1 MYSVQTSPATTASR
15 PWWFVEYSD
24 DGNAIG
30 KNGKVK
36 PRGAGWSTD
45 YPSNPPKNLIRT
57 FI

>member
-1 MYSVQTSPATTASR
+1 MYSVQSSPATTASR

-36 PRGAGWSTD
+36 PSGGGGAGWSSD
-45 YPSNPPKNLIRT
+45 YPSSNPP
-57 FI
+57 

>member
-1 MYSVQTSPATTASR
+1 MYSVQSSPATTASR

-36 PRGAGWSTD
+36 PSGGGLDGHQTTHHQTHL
-45 YPSNPPKNLIRT
+45 KI
-57 FI
+57 